1 MSEVTVR
8 FVGGPAHDL
17 VRALPADPVGEPPV
31 RWVLRH
37 PDTPSAPG
45 GGVPDHLY
53 QRDRPSGDG
62 GWTMSFVHTYPAGVG
77 Q

>member
-1 MSEVTVR
+1 MGEVTVR

-17 VRALPADPVGEPPV
+17 VRALPADPAGTPPA

-37 PDTPSAPG
+37 PDAPPAPG
-45 GGVPDHLY
+45 GGGPDHLY
-53 QRDRPSGDG
+53 QRDRPAGDDH
-62 GWTMSFVHTYPAGVG
+62 WTMSFVHTYPTGVS

>member
-1 MSEVTVR
+1 MGEVTVR

-17 VRALPADPVGEPPV
+17 VRVLPADPAGVPPA

-37 PDTPSAPG
+37 PDAPPAPG
-45 GGVPDHLY
+45 GGGPDHLY
-53 QRDRPSGDG
+53 QRDQQAGDDQ
-62 GWTMSFVHTYPAGVG
+62 WTMSFVHTYPTGMS

>member
-17 VRALPADPVGEPPV
+17 VRALPAGPDGDPPA

-37 PDTPSAPG
+37 PDGDPAPG
-45 GGVPDHLY
+45 GGGPDHLY
-53 QRDRPSGDG
+53 SRGRRDGTG
-62 GWTMSFVHTYPAGVG
+62 VWTMSFVHTYPVGAGE
-77 Q
+77 

>member
-17 VRALPADPVGEPPV
+17 VRAVPAGADGAPPD

-37 PDTPSAPG
+37 PEGPAAPEA
-45 GGVPDHLY
+45 DHLY
-53 QRDRPSGDG
+53 ERDRPVGEGS
-62 GWTMSFVHTYPAGVG
+62 WTMRYVRTDPHGMTE
-77 Q
+77 